1 MSNQSVTKEKESLEQ
16 TENQINIQKE
26 QNNELLSRKVI
37 KARDKPKE
45 SKIMDNSIVG
55 ML

>member
-26 QNNELLSRKVI
+26 QNNELLSK
-37 KARDKPKE
+37 KWLKLETSQKNQ
-45 SKIMDNSIVG
+45 K
-55 ML
+55 